1 MDEHTDLHPAVQ
13 LILKRMES
21 HPDEF
26 TVSSSSPMRR
36 LITKYETYFTPAE
49 RVAVQ
54 GAVSGLMKDAMHKE
68 VLHQMLAPAE
78 SPVDDINSQ
87 RDAMARVITGPNIT
101 ATAPTPETN
110 VALRAY
116 GLATMAE
123 PYRSAMAAEATASKP
138 AKRRSILS
146 WGSPK

>member
-26 TVSSSSPMRR
+26 TVSSSTPMRR

-78 SPVDDINSQ
+78 SPMDDTTKITGSMFP
-87 RDAMARVITGPNIT
+87 MAGAVTGPNIT
-101 ATAPTPETN
+101 ANAPASLN
-110 VALRAY
+110 SQYA
-116 GLATMAE
+116 GLQQNA
-123 PYRSAMAAEATASKP
+123 RSSASEP

>member
-78 SPVDDINSQ
+78 SPVDDTAKITGSMFP
-87 RDAMARVITGPNIT
+87 MAGAVTGPNIT
-101 ATAPTPETN
+101 ANAPTTAAQ
-110 VALRAY
+110 V
-116 GLATMAE
+116 
-123 PYRSAMAAEATASKP
+123 RSMYDTAQLVP
-138 AKRRSILS
+138 PKRRSILS